1 MTTEYES
8 WGSVPHS
15 TMPTQP
21 LLVLDS
27 ATLYYRSYF
36 ALPESMTAPDG
47 HPHNAVRGFLQTLT
61 RLIQRYTPGGLVAAW
76 DVDWRPEWRVALIPS
91 YKAHRLATEHDLQE
105 DVPDTLGPQIGAIAG
120 LLEAWG
126 IPVLGAEG
134 AEADDII
141 GTLSAAHPPGD
152 PMVVVTSDRDL
163 LQVVSRSVSLLQM
176 ANGGMERWALL
187 DPPTVVERYGIA
199 PERYVDFAVLRGDPS
214 DGLPGVRGIG
224 EKTASALIA
233 AFGSLEALLEGA
245 RSEPVR
251 PLTPRLAA
259 ILTESVEYIAAAR
272 AVVTV
277 RTDVDLP
284 RVALE
289 LPRVVRDPESLRELA
304 SEWGVQRFVDELLGA
319 AHTALE

>member
-1 MTTEYES
+1 
-8 WGSVPHS
+8 
-15 TMPTQP
+15 MPTQP

-251 PLTPRLAA
+251 PLTPRIAA